1 MKQKNLVITVGREYG
16 SGGHDIAEQLA
27 KRLELPFYD
36 NELITIAAKESGLGE
51 TAFANAEK
59 VATSTFGFALNT
71 SGAGREYGI
80 SMNDRMFLIQ
90 SSIIKTIADRESAVI
105 VGRCSNAVL
114 KDYTPTINIFIS
126 ASLEHRIKTAMERE
140 HLLESDAKRFVL
152 KMDKYRATYYNFY
165 TTDSRW
171 GDRKSYD
178 LCIDRTGL
186 DVASTVDILES
197 YIKIRMAS
205 MPEAGGTAGR
215 S

>member
-205 MPEAGGTAGR
+205 MSEAGGTAGR

>member
-1 MKQKNLVITVGREYG
+1 MKRKNLVITVGREYG
-16 SGGHDIAEQLA
+16 SGGHDIAKLLA
-27 KRLELPFYD
+27 ERLGLPFYD

-51 TAFANAEK
+51 SAFANAEK
-59 VATSTFGFALNT
+59 VATSTFGFALNA
-71 SGAGREYGI
+71 SGTGREYGI

-114 KDYTPTINIFIS
+114 QDYTPTINVFIS
-126 ASLEHRIKTAMERE
+126 ASLEHRIKAAMERE
-140 HLLESDAKRFVL
+140 HLLESDARRYVL

-171 GDRKSYD
+171 GDRRTYD

-186 DVASTVDILES
+186 EVSDAVDILEQ
-197 YIKIRMAS
+197 YIRVKMAS
-205 MPEAGGTAGR
+205 MEDLIG
-215 S
+215 